1 VDELPTWD
9 ESARPPIVTFAD
21 PPPHAHGTQAH
32 LRGIHDHYRG
42 ALRMVVETAEA
53 AVAGQASAAEVR
65 EAVHAAGLTET
76 YQRLG
81 SWCGQLCQVLTQH
94 HTIEDVV
101 FSPQLK
107 AADPGLAPTVDR
119 LMHEHTVVHEVLERI
134 DASAVEFSRDRAQVG
149 RLLEEVRHLEALLLS
164 HFAYEEEAVGLALG
178 VHGVGV

>member
-1 VDELPTWD
+1 MPGLLE
-9 ESARPPIVTFAD
+9 AA
-21 PPPHAHGTQAH
+21 
-32 LRGIHDHYRG
+32 
-42 ALRMVVETAEA
+42 AEA
-53 AVAGQASAAEVR
+53 AAAGHASAAEVR

-94 HTIEDVV
+94 HTIEDLV

-107 AADPGLAPTVDR
+107 GADPALVPTVDR

-134 DASAVEFSRDRAQVG
+134 DASVVEFSRDRALVG
-149 RLLEEVRHLEALLLS
+149 RLLAEVRHLEALLLS